1 MQLGRILLVLMLS
14 LPSFGKVFP
23 ATADSVPAENRRAD
37 EAHIKRYETEKDV
50 QRATRGGELL
60 LLPNCSPSLKKARP
74 TTGCYARRDTV
85 DFVRTLIEESPRGF
99 REAMQIDSATRS
111 MQIQQA
117 VRRVNKSAAPAD
129 PVIQEGEMSYLIFGE
144 GPTSASGLTKSWY
157 VSSTGSQLGYVKWY
171 APWRKYCYFPAQ
183 DIILDEH
190 CLADI
195 AGFCRTETI
204 LHKEKS

>member
-1 MQLGRILLVLMLS
+1 MKPRRMYNGRSGKVNSYFSRIVACRLRKRDRILAAMHDGTLS
-14 LPSFGKVFP
+14 TSFAPLSKK
-23 ATADSVPAENRRAD
+23 AR
-37 EAHIKRYETEKDV
+37 EAFERQCRLIRLLAQSRFSKRCEESTS
-50 QRATRGGELL
+50 RLL
-60 LLPNCSPSLKKARP
+60 LLTELPLPVTS
-74 TTGCYARRDTV
+74 GERRSG
-85 DFVRTLIEESPRGF
+85 L
-99 REAMQIDSATRS
+99 
-111 MQIQQA
+111 
-117 VRRVNKSAAPAD
+117 AD